1 MVVRSAADAIME
13 ILKGNEH
20 SKKGFDKK
28 REIDDIL
35 GDLMPNNELNLSK
48 KVHDWD
54 VGDEDE

>member
-1 MVVRSAADAIME
+1 MVVFSAADAIME
-13 ILKGNEH
+13 ILKDDKH
-20 SKKGFDKK
+20 SKNFDKK

-48 KVHDWD
+48 KIYYWV